1 MEAGEVHQCVG
12 SKEEVGGNNTNC
24 IQLSDHD
31 EAHGYDKD
39 EDVASPGVVISIESL
54 GKPEDSWID
63 SVLPH
68 GLQDSRRP
76 HHAGNGR

>member
-1 MEAGEVHQCVG
+1 MEAGEVHQSVG

-54 GKPEDSWID
+54 GKPEDARIYP
-63 SVLPH
+63 VLPH
-68 GLQDSRRP
+68 RLEDSGSP
-76 HHAGNGR
+76 HHTGDS